1 MIWRRMRLGAR
12 AEAGISSL
20 MVGVSVTALFGSA
33 SIAVDVGNLWAT
45 RRHVIVASDAAA
57 LAAAQDYAVGRD
69 GCSAAAGKYVKS
81 NDDKG
86 QLTACSPF
94 GVSRLGYVAVEAE
107 TPVDFAFAGVLG
119 VSDRTVKART
129 AASWGIPSAVRGLR
143 PFGLCKDD
151 PNFVRWVQN
160 PRGTSGVARIPYTNS
175 PTDCGGAPGNWAII
189 DLDNRAP
196 VSESDIDLWIRRG
209 YQGRVRP
216 GNINGSPG
224 AFSNNIDDAMA
235 SIIGTKFPIPVFDRV
250 SGGNQSGGAGGSQGN
265 GGGINANFHVIGFV
279 EVQLVSWRTT
289 GSETMRY
296 LDVRFVESVTTGD
309 CCEPEAIDFG
319 LRAVHICEV
328 EPDFNPEN
336 CLPTE
341 TSS

>member
-1 MIWRRMRLGAR
+1 MIWRRLFTRAR
-12 AEAGISSL
+12 AESGITSL

-33 SIAVDVGNLWAT
+33 SIAVDLGNLWAS

-57 LAAAQDYAVGRD
+57 LAAAADYAVGRD
-69 GCSAAAGKYVKS
+69 GCSSIAAEYVKS

-86 QLTACSPF
+86 KLTACSPV
-94 GVSRLGYVAVEAE
+94 GISRLGYVTVEAE
-107 TPVDFAFAGVLG
+107 TPVDFAFASVLG
-119 VSDRTVKART
+119 VADRTVT
-129 AASWGIPSAVRGLR
+129 AKTGASWGIPSAVRGLR
-143 PFGLCKDD
+143 PFGLCEDD
-151 PNFVRWVQN
+151 PNFVAWIQN
-160 PRGTSGVARIPYTNS
+160 PRGISPPARIPYTNS

-189 DLDNRAP
+189 DLDNNAP
-196 VSESDIDLWIRRG
+196 VSEADTDLWIRRG

-224 AFSNNIDDAMA
+224 AFGNNIDDAMA
-235 SIIGTKFPIPVFDRV
+235 SIIGTRFPIPVFDRV
-250 SGGNQSGGAGGSQGN
+250 SGGNQSGGSGNSGGN

-279 EVQLVSWRTT
+279 EVQLEGWRTT
-289 GSETMRY
+289 GSEEMRY

-328 EPDFNPEN
+328 EPDFNPAN
-336 CLPTE
+336 CLPT
-341 TSS
+341 SQS